1 MKRILIL
8 AAATL
13 AAHHSFAQRV
23 TAEFEDGTTM
33 EYEILSSSPDNLAP
47 ITLSFGST
55 QGNVRDGMK
64 VDYFNED
71 LGIFQLR
78 LPSLLTLVDNSV
90 SPSLRASGLF
100 FLNSSSKTTMK
111 PITLMS
117 TQSGDVVTKYRTE
130 TPIDRKSRFGV
141 HGGLGYRDT
150 RYSPF
155 GTDELVTYAELMA
168 GVGMFRSQHIS
179 IMREVNGAAY
189 RAQGTASMQLTAD
202 AVLFLGTERAD
213 ATDASPIESESL
225 GFEVAWVGRSSFW
238 GKRDW
243 GIWLTAGYG
252 VGPVGSYPVLGG
264 GLFFGYGNKL

>member
-1 MKRILIL
+1 MQRILLFAAAVL
-8 AAATL
+8 AASSAL
-13 AAHHSFAQRV
+13 SQRV

-33 EYEILSSSPDNLAP
+33 EYEILSNSPDDLAT
-47 ITLSFGST
+47 ILLSFGAT
-55 QGNVRDGMK
+55 QSNVRDGMK
-64 VDYFNED
+64 IDYFNKD
-71 LGIFQLR
+71 LGVFTVR
-78 LPSLLTLVDNSV
+78 LPSLMTLLDNSV
-90 SPSLRASGLF
+90 SPSMRASGLF
-100 FLNSSSKTTMK
+100 FLNASTKTKMK

-117 TQSGDVVTKYRTE
+117 TSSGDVITKYRTE

-141 HGGLGYRDT
+141 HGGLGFRDT

-155 GTDELVTYAELMA
+155 GSSENVTYTELAA
-168 GVGMFRSQHIS
+168 GVGLFRSQHIA

-202 AVLFLGTERAD
+202 ALVFLGTERAD
-213 ATDASPIESESL
+213 ATNPSPIESESL

-252 VGPVGSYPVLGG
+252 VGPVGSYPILGG
-264 GLFFGYGNKL
+264 GLSAGVGSKL